1 MDKEERKTINQGQE
15 DEMEVYG
22 YNLSRWKLAVVSLG
36 VICTGGFLLLLL
48 YWMPEWR
55 VKATCIRA
63 AVKDC
68 EVVLLRTT
76 DEFQTWFCAKI
87 RFLSLETLPFS
98 GPKSIAN
105 KVSNGHA
112 VHLTE
117 NLAEESR
124 QEMNKHSQTP
134 SQQIRYFTH
143 HSVKYFWNDT
153 IHNFDFLK
161 GLDEGVS
168 CTSIYEKHSA
178 GLTKG
183 MHAYRKL
190 LYGVNEIT
198 VKVPSVFKL
207 LIKEVRLSYITQCL

>member
-1 MDKEERKTINQGQE
+1 MDKEERKTINKGQE
-15 DEMEVYG
+15 DEMEIHG
-22 YNLSRWKLAVVSLG
+22 YNLCRWKLAMVFVG

-48 YWMPEWR
+48 YWLPEWR
-55 VKATCIRA
+55 VKATCVRA

-76 DEFQTWFCAKI
+76 DEFRVWFCAKI
-87 RFLSLETLPFS
+87 HFLPVENQPNLNAKCLVNE
-98 GPKSIAN
+98 
-105 KVSNGHA
+105 VSNGHA

-117 NLAEESR
+117 ENR
-124 QEMNKHSQTP
+124 CEMNKYSQSQ
-134 SQQIRYFTH
+134 SQQMRYFTH
-143 HSVKYFWNDT
+143 HSIRYFWNDA

-168 CTSIYEKHSA
+168 CASLYEKHSA
-178 GLTKG
+178 GLTQG

-190 LYGVNEIT
+190 IYGVNEIA

-207 LIKEVRLSYITQCL
+207 LIKEVLKDRKSVV

>member
-1 MDKEERKTINQGQE
+1 MSLDLKRKTFPTIIDMDKEERKTINQGQE

-76 DEFQTWFCAKI
+76 DEFQIWFCAKI

-134 SQQIRYFTH
+134 SQQ
-143 HSVKYFWNDT
+143 
-153 IHNFDFLK
+153 
-161 GLDEGVS
+161 VS
-168 CTSIYEKHSA
+168 
-178 GLTKG
+178 
-183 MHAYRKL
+183 
-190 LYGVNEIT
+190 
-198 VKVPSVFKL
+198 
-207 LIKEVRLSYITQCL
+207 RLSVRFP